1 MTQPQQPFHQP
12 QPPYQPMPPKQGMST
27 GKKFGLGCGA
37 FLLLLFL
44 MGGCMAALSG
54 GSDGSGASQDTSDQT
69 EETAEAEVEEA
80 AEEPAEEPAE
90 DEPVVLT
97 AEATDFV
104 PGVLHDGGDY
114 TSVHVTV
121 ENNGDDAIEVNPL
134 YFAIVADDGTK
145 KDTTSALGMSESQID
160 TVTLNPGQRA
170 EGVVTAEGAFTPASV
185 EFEEALGLGVTIT
198 ADVD

>member
-1 MTQPQQPFHQP
+1 MTQPQQPFQP
-12 QPPYQPMPPKQGMST
+12 QPPYQPMPPRQGMST

-44 MGGCMAALSG
+44 MGGCAAVLSS
-54 GSDGSGASQDTSDQT
+54 GSDGSGASRDTSAQN
-69 EETAEAEVEEA
+69 EETAEAEVDEA
-80 AEEPAEEPAE
+80 AEEEPAA

-97 AEATDFV
+97 AEVADFI
-104 PGVLHDGGDY
+104 PSILHDGGDY
-114 TSVHVTV
+114 TSVHVTI
-121 ENNGDDAIEVNPL
+121 ENNGDEAIDVNPL

-160 TVTLNPGQRA
+160 TVTLDPGQRA

-185 EFEEALGLGVTIT
+185 EFEETLGLGVTVT
-198 ADVD
+198 ADVG

>member
-1 MTQPQQPFHQP
+1 MTQPQPTYQP
-12 QPPYQPMPPKQGMST
+12 QPPKQGMST
-27 GKKFGLGCGA
+27 GRKFGLGCGA
-37 FLLLLFL
+37 FLLLLLL
-44 MGGCMAALSG
+44 MGGCMAALSSG
-54 GSDGSGASQDTSDQT
+54 ADGSGSSQDTSEQT
-69 EETAEAEVEEA
+69 EETVEAEFEEA
-80 AEEPAEEPAE
+80 AEEPQE

-97 AEATDFV
+97 AEVADFV
-104 PGVLHDGGDY
+104 PSILHDGGDY

-170 EGVVTAEGAFTPASV
+170 EGVVTAEGAFSPASV

-198 ADVD
+198 ADVG